1 MCIHSDK
8 YYCSGNPLSVPHQIA
23 YARDAIVNSLGGL
36 ALAVQE
42 SEEAKNDSGAS
53 VEITGIIPPSPDIG
67 TGLAG
72 SLGLGVKCKG
82 SEVAVK
88 KPMYIPG
95 KEYDSLL
102 LFRGLFKRHHFSLL
116 PSP

>member
-1 MCIHSDK
+1 M
-8 YYCSGNPLSVPHQIA
+8 
-23 YARDAIVNSLGGL
+23 NSLGGF

-42 SEEAKNDSGAS
+42 SEEAENDPGAS
-53 VEITGIIPPSPDIG
+53 VEITGIIPPSPDSG

-88 KPMYIPG
+88 TATYMPG
-95 KEYDSLL
+95 KKYNP
-102 LFRGLFKRHHFSLL
+102 LFLSAVFCYFLWGGQGVGGGVSIGIY
-116 PSP
+116 PV